1 MIFNVRIKQKRK
13 GFKCASVGGKRY
25 CTTCMCPRQDLGPRF
40 LGVYV
45 LKQKKENINN
55 YKLSEVTEMGL

>member
-13 GFKCASVGGKRY
+13 GFKCASVGGKWY
-25 CTTCMCPRQDLGPRF
+25 CTTHMCPWKGLGPRF
-40 LGVYV
+40 LVYV

-55 YKLSEVTEMGL
+55 YQLSEVTEMSL